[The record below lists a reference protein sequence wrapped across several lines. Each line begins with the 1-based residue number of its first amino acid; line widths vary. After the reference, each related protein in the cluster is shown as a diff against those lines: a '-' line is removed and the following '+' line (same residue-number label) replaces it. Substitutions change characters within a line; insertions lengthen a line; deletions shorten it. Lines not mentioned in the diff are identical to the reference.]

1 MTQIAVNDQ
10 LIEKARKATT
20 LDNDQEIVEAALDG
34 LIFEIEAHQEA
45 IRLFEEVHSGR
56 KVLHWDPEFAGWD
69 KRDIK

>member
-1 MTQIAVNDQ
+1 MTQVAIDDR

-34 LIFEIEAHQEA
+34 LIFEIEAHREE
-45 IRLFEEVHSGR
+45 IRLFEEMKKEPGYVG
-56 KVLHWDPEFAGWD
+56 WDPEFAGWD